1 MTKPD
6 MSRYIKTLSHPVIA
20 RLSLIQ
26 LISYFGTWFSQV
38 AIFSLLVKL
47 NAGPLVI
54 SMTAAMAMLPAVVLA
69 PVIGITVDR
78 IPFKKLMGTLLAIEI
93 AATLGF
99 MLIDSL
105 SLIWLLMVLI
115 FIRSAASS
123 MLFSAEMTL
132 FPRII
137 EGEMLKNTNEIHSI
151 IWSFTY
157 AAGMAV
163 GGLVTYHFGYHAAFM
178 TDALLYTIALFI
190 LMGLKLTLTLQK
202 QLHSHWKMFIDGFA
216 YLKSHKKLI
225 HLILLHAALG
235 LTSFDA
241 LVTLLADYEYKTLI
255 AVPLAIGW
263 INAVRAIALMIGPF
277 FIGKWI
283 HSRNLHYFFILEGI
297 AIIIWS
303 LLQHNFYLS
312 LIALFGVGF
321 FTSTLWSQTY
331 LMLQEETD
339 KAFMG
344 RIISYNDMFFMLS
357 NITTALFI
365 GYAFEWGLTLR
376 GITIVLGIGFLITA
390 VYYLW
395 IRKHYL

>member
-1 MTKPD
+1 
-6 MSRYIKTLSHPVIA
+6 MSRYIQTLSHPIIA

-38 AIFSLLVKL
+38 AIFSLLVEL
-47 NAGPLVI
+47 HAGALVI
-54 SMTAAMAMLPAVVLA
+54 SLTAAMAMLPAVVLA
-69 PVIGITVDR
+69 PVIGIAVDR

-93 AATLGF
+93 IATLGF

-105 SLIWLLMVLI
+105 SLVWLLMMLI

-123 MLFSAEMTL
+123 MLFSAEMSL
-132 FPRII
+132 FPKII

-163 GGLVTYHFGYHAAFM
+163 GGLVTYRFGYHAAFM
-178 TDALLYTIALFI
+178 TDAVLYSIALSI
-190 LMGLKLTLTLQK
+190 LLGLKLSLTLPQHS
-202 QLHSHWKMFIDGFA
+202 HSHWQMFINGFR
-216 YLKSHKKLI
+216 YLKSRKKTI
-225 HLILLHAALG
+225 HLILLHASLG

-263 INAVRAIALMIGPF
+263 INAVRAVALMIGPF

-283 HSRNLHYFFILEGI
+283 NNQNLHYFFILEGV
-297 AIIIWS
+297 AIIAWS
-303 LLQHNFYLS
+303 LTQHNFYWA

-331 LMLQEETD
+331 LMLQQETD
-339 KAFMG
+339 KAYLG

-357 NITTALFI
+357 NIVTALFI
-365 GYAFEWGLTLR
+365 GYAYEWGFSLR
-376 GITIVLGIGFLITA
+376 AIMVTLGIGFLITA

-395 IRKHYL
+395 IRRKYL